1 MFLRLLFES
10 FRRQKRRKTVALL
23 AIALGMSIATAM
35 IAMGNDIGDKVSQEL
50 RSLGANL
57 VITPIED
64 TLDVTIGGVNL
75 KPASEG
81 AFIPESSI
89 TKIKGIFWGH
99 NIKGYAPFL
108 SAPKTIQMKSGTVEA
123 EFIGTYFAQ
132 PLRYGKESF
141 TTGVRSVNPW
151 WKVEGEW
158 PQDYG
163 DWPEERAPDVLAGS
177 KLAQQNGL
185 AAGDQIDVSGKK
197 LRISGILNTGGAED
211 QAIVAPLHI
220 AQVILGQPNA
230 VRRVTISALTKPEDA
245 FARKDP
251 NKMSPAV
258 RDRWYCSPYANSIA
272 FQIHEALPNVR
283 VEQIRQVEQNQG
295 KVLSRISG
303 LMVLLTLAALL
314 AAALAV
320 SAAMAATI
328 LERRQEVGLMK
339 SLGASNVAVAALFLT
354 EAGFLAL
361 AGGLVG
367 FIAGTVLAHRI
378 GQSIFGSSIAVHPVV
393 LAVVI
398 FAALLVTFLG
408 SVGAVRKA
416 MQFDP
421 AVVLRGD
428 A

>member
-10 FRRQKRRKTVALL
+10 FRRQKRRKSVALL

-35 IAMGNDIGDKVSQEL
+35 IAVGNDIGDRISQEL
-50 RSLGANL
+50 RGLGANL
-57 VITPIED
+57 VVTPIED
-64 TLDVTIGGVNL
+64 TLDVNIGGVDL

-81 AFIPESSI
+81 AYIPESEI
-89 TKIKGIFWGH
+89 AKIKGIFWGH
-99 NIKGYAPFL
+99 NIQGYAPFL
-108 SAPKTIQMKSGTVEA
+108 FDQESFSSAHGSFKA
-123 EFIGTYFAQ
+123 ELIGAYFAQ
-132 PLRYGKESF
+132 SVRYGKESF
-141 TTGVRSVNPW
+141 TTGVRTVNPW
-151 WKVEGEW
+151 WSVEGAW
-158 PQDYG
+158 PQDLS
-163 DWPEERAPDVLAGS
+163 DWPEQAPPDVLAGS
-177 KLAQQNGL
+177 KLAQQTGL
-185 AAGDQIDVSGKK
+185 SIGDEIEIGGKK
-197 LRISGILNTGGAED
+197 LKISGILNTGGDED

-220 AQVILGQPNA
+220 VQQILGRPNA
-230 VRRVTISALTKPEDA
+230 VRRINVSALTKPEDA

-251 NKMSPAV
+251 SKMSPAV

-272 FQIHEALPNVR
+272 YQIHEALPNVR
-283 VEQIRQVEQNQG
+283 VEQVRQVEQNQG
-295 KVLSRISG
+295 KILSRVSG
-303 LMVLLTLAALL
+303 LMLLLTLAALI

-339 SLGASNVAVAALFLT
+339 SLGASNAAVAALFLT

-361 AGGLVG
+361 AGGLAG
-367 FIAGTVLAHRI
+367 FVAGTLLAHRI
-378 GQSIFGSSIAVHPVV
+378 GQRIFGSAIVVHPVV

-408 SVGAVRKA
+408 SAGAVRKA
-416 MQFDP
+416 MRFDP

>member
-35 IAMGNDIGDKVSQEL
+35 IAVGNDIGDRISQEL
-50 RSLGANL
+50 RSLGANI
-57 VITPIED
+57 VVTPIED
-64 TLDVTIGGVNL
+64 TLDVNIGGVDL

-81 AFIPESSI
+81 AFIAESDI
-89 TKIKGIFWGH
+89 AKIKGIFWGH

-108 SAPKTIQMKSGTVEA
+108 SDQESFSSKRGSFKA
-123 EFIGTYFAQ
+123 ELIGTYFAQ
-132 PLRYGKESF
+132 PFRYGKESF
-141 TTGVRSVNPW
+141 TTGVRTVNPW
-151 WKVEGEW
+151 WTVEGRW

-163 DWPEERAPDVLAGS
+163 DWPEQLPPDVLVGS
-177 KLAQQNGL
+177 KLAQQTGL
-185 AAGDQIDVSGKK
+185 SIGDQVEVGGKK
-197 LRISGILNTGGAED
+197 LTVSGILNTGGNED

-220 AQVILGQPNA
+220 VQKVLNRPNA
-230 VRRVTISALTKPEDA
+230 VRRITVSALTKPEDA

-272 FQIHEALPNVR
+272 FQIREALPNVR
-283 VEQIRQVEQNQG
+283 VEQVRQVEQSQG
-295 KVLSRISG
+295 KVLSRVSG
-303 LMVLLTLAALL
+303 LMLLLTLAALL

-339 SLGASNVAVAALFLT
+339 SLGASNTAVAALFLT
-354 EAGFLAL
+354 EAAFLAL
-361 AGGLVG
+361 AGGLIG
-367 FIAGTVLAHRI
+367 FVAGTLLAHRI

-408 SVGAVRKA
+408 SAGAVRKA
-416 MQFDP
+416 MRFDP

>member
-35 IAMGNDIGDKVSQEL
+35 IAVGNDIGDKISQEL

-64 TLDVTIGGVNL
+64 TLDVNIGGVNL

-81 AFIPESSI
+81 AFIPESEI
-89 TKIKGIFWGH
+89 AKIKGIFWGH

-108 SAPKTIQMKSGTVEA
+108 SAQVNIVRPDADVPVEL
-123 EFIGTYFAQ
+123 IGTYFSQ
-132 PLRYGKESF
+132 PVRYGKEEF
-141 TTGVRSVNPW
+141 VTGVRSVNPW
-151 WKVEGEW
+151 WKVEG
-158 PQDYG
+158 
-163 DWPEERAPDVLAGS
+163 DWPPDYAAYPEDRPPVVLVGS
-177 KLAQQNGL
+177 KLAADKNIKIGNVL
-185 AAGDQIDVSGKK
+185 VVHANI
-197 LRISGILNTGGAED
+197 LRVSGILNTGGPED

-220 AQVILGQPNA
+220 VQKILNQPNA
-230 VRRVTISALTKPEDA
+230 VRRVTVSALTKPEDA
-245 FARKDP
+245 FARQNPD
-251 NKMSPAV
+251 KMSPAM

-272 FQIHEALPNVR
+272 LQIREVLPNVR
-283 VEQIRQVEQNQG
+283 VEQVRQVEQNQG

-303 LMVLLTLAALL
+303 LMLLLTLAALL

-339 SLGASNVAVAALFLT
+339 SLGASNIAVAALFLT
-354 EAGFLAL
+354 EAGLLAL

-367 FIAGTVLAHRI
+367 FVAGTVLAHRI
-378 GQSIFGSSIAVHPVV
+378 GQSIFGSSIVVHPVV

-398 FAALLVTFLG
+398 FAALLVTFVG
-408 SVGAVRKA
+408 SAGAVRKA

>member
-10 FRRQKRRKTVALL
+10 FRRQKRRKGVALL

-35 IAMGNDIGDKVSQEL
+35 IAVGTDIGDKISQEL

-64 TLDVTIGGVNL
+64 TLDVNIGGVNL
-75 KPASEG
+75 KPATEG
-81 AFIPESSI
+81 AFIPESDLA
-89 TKIKGIFWGH
+89 KIKGIFWRH

-108 SAPKTIQMKSGTVEA
+108 SSEEA
-123 EFIGTYFAQ
+123 FTGKNGPFKADLIGTYFAQ
-132 PLRYGKESF
+132 QLKYGKEEF
-141 TTGVRSVNPW
+141 TTGVRIVNPW
-151 WKVEGEW
+151 WKVEGVW
-158 PQDYG
+158 PQDYA
-163 DWPEERAPDVLAGS
+163 DWPSSNPPEVLVGS

-185 AAGDQIDVSGKK
+185 AIGDRIESGGKT
-197 LRISGILNTGGAED
+197 LYVSGILNTGGAED
-211 QAIVAPLHI
+211 KAIVAPLHI
-220 AQVILGQPNA
+220 VQNILGLPNA
-230 VRRVTISALTKPEDA
+230 VRRVTVSALTKPEDA

-251 NKMSPAV
+251 NKMAPAV

-272 FQIHEALPNVR
+272 FQIREVLPNVR

-295 KVLSRISG
+295 KVLSRVSG
-303 LMVLLTLAALL
+303 LMLLLTLAALL

-361 AGGLVG
+361 TGALAG
-367 FIAGTVLAHRI
+367 FIAGTFLAHRI
-378 GQSIFGSSIAVHPVV
+378 GNSIFGSTIVVHPVV

-398 FAALLVTFLG
+398 FVAMLVTAVG
-408 SVGAVRKA
+408 SAGAVRKA